1 MRAPVRLAPM
11 LHSGSNNYG
20 RPCRRLG
27 VLFALLATC
36 GLGLT
41 SSNDV
46 SAGNAQTKA
55 CPDSSSP
62 AVDLEAEGRTLLRL
76 DRDMQQA
83 YSTKD
88 LEKILSYWSDDARI
102 VEDGESI
109 YQGKAAIRALL
120 ISFLKT
126 PGISISWTSDKPMFS
141 PDGKLAYVAAV
152 DTVKTTGPDG
162 SVVVQTGRGVLI
174 WRRYDDDKWR
184 AVFDISNQSVTK

>member
-1 MRAPVRLAPM
+1 MSRCN
-11 LHSGSNNYG
+11 SYG

-27 VLFALLATC
+27 VLFVLLATC

-41 SSNDV
+41 SSNDA
-46 SAGNAQTKA
+46 SAGNSQTKP

-62 AVDLEAEGRTLLRL
+62 AVDYEAEGRSLLRL

-88 LEKILSYWSDDARI
+88 LEKILSFWSDDARI

-109 YQGKAAIRALL
+109 YQGKTAIRTLL
-120 ISFLKT
+120 IAFLKT
-126 PGISISWTSDKPMFS
+126 PGITISWTSDKPVFS
-141 PDGKLAYVAAV
+141 PDGKLAYVTGV

-184 AVFDISNQSVTK
+184 AVFDISNQSVTQ

>member
-1 MRAPVRLAPM
+1 M
-11 LHSGSNNYG
+11 LRSGSNNHG
-20 RPCRRLG
+20 RACRRMS
-27 VLFALLATC
+27 VIFALLATC

-41 SSNDV
+41 SSNTV
-46 SAGNAQTKA
+46 SAGNAQTKP
-55 CPDSSSP
+55 CPDSPSP

-120 ISFLKT
+120 SSFLKA
-126 PGISISWTSDKPMFS
+126 PGISISWTSDKPVFS

-152 DTVKTTGPDG
+152 DTVKSTGPGG